1 MQGPGCPN
9 AGPRC
14 ADRRLLAPALRR
26 GRKKFPA
33 LDIALVAAAVVRQ
46 FYARRGKLFKKIAIA
61 MTAGALSL
69 TGCSF
74 APTTDGAPS
83 PAGQASN
90 PAADPASPAEETPHP
105 EDETVPD
112 EETPYPEDE
121 TVPDEAAP
129 NEAGV
134 AAPEEAASDAAAA
147 EAAGSDP
154 APGAEAAAG
163 ETAGAG
169 TAPAEAASGTT
180 PPAAIAA
187 PAKPA
192 PSKPAP
198 SNGDGTQAATTFG
211 WGAVVAGDE
220 FSNTGAPDSTKWSV
234 FNGKGHHGKGIRSP
248 QAWSVAN
255 GVATVKGNA
264 EGTTGGMS
272 AKFAN
277 QKYGRWESRMK
288 TSDRDPKYH
297 PVMILWPDNESST
310 CAEIDYAEGTA
321 DTKMMKFF
329 LHYSCDRSD
338 FQTTA
343 AKPIDATQWHNY
355 AVEWTP
361 AGITG
366 YIDGVKTFSDT
377 NPAHQP
383 TVSMHQTL
391 QLDWFP
397 DGSATKPSQMQV
409 DWVRVYK

>member
-1 MQGPGCPN
+1 M
-9 AGPRC
+9 
-14 ADRRLLAPALRR
+14 
-26 GRKKFPA
+26 
-33 LDIALVAAAVVRQ
+33 
-46 FYARRGKLFKKIAIA
+46 FKKIAIA

-134 AAPEEAASDAAAA
+134 AAPEEAASDAVAA

-198 SNGDGTQAATTFG
+198 TKGDGTQAATTFG